1 MKIKKST
8 ILWILFYVLEFTGA
22 LLIILLNRE
31 DWIFNAWSAVPL
43 FYLLAFAFLIW
54 YLPSIWNYRR
64 SEEAWIFDRLWHYR
78 NFDERAAY
86 MRSIARERD
95 GTWEE
100 PMWTFMSRVCA
111 ALLPMYLL
119 FIFFGIRPLK
129 IASFVFGALIFAFL
143 IMFWCVVLSG
153 ELQAAKAHRAKRKKE
168 LEEQRKREELGRWK

>member
-1 MKIKKST
+1 MKNKRS
-8 ILWILFYVLEFTGA
+8 LVFWVVLYVLEFVGA
-22 LLIILLNRE
+22 LAIILFNRE
-31 DWIFNAWSAVPL
+31 DWIFNAWSAFPL

-64 SEEAWIFDRLWHYR
+64 SEDAWTFDRLWHCR

-95 GTWEE
+95 GTWED
-100 PMWTFMSRVCA
+100 PMWSFMSRVCA

-129 IASFVFGALIFAFL
+129 IASFVFGVLIYISL
-143 IMFWCVVLSG
+143 MLFWCVVLSG
-153 ELQAAKAHRAKRKKE
+153 ELKEAKEHRRKRQKE
-168 LEEQRKREELGRWK
+168 LEEQQKREELGKWK